1 MVSSRPIIQ
10 KLKNHVKG
18 KMHTMKK
25 KTVNYVDNEKFYSAI
40 VEYRKHCDLAEQKGL
55 DRPQIPD
62 YIGECILKISKNLA
76 LLPKFS
82 SYSYKDEMISDA
94 IENSVLY
101 FHSFDPEKSNN
112 PFAYFTQV
120 TYYAYLRR
128 LNFEEKTRY
137 MTYKSF
143 IETIGINDMSLLSD
157 SEGNAVAS
165 PDLYD
170 NIYEFMRKFEKKEEE
185 NA

>member
-1 MVSSRPIIQ
+1 
-10 KLKNHVKG
+10 
-18 KMHTMKK
+18 MHTMKK

-101 FHSFDPEKSNN
+101 FHSFDPEKSKN

-185 NA
+185 KKKQRKSKKEGLEKFI